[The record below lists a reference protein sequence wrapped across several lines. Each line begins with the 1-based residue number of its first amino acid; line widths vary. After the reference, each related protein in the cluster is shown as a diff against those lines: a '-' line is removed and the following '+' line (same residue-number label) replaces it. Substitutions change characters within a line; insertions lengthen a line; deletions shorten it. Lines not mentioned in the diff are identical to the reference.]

1 MKSKGFLVF
10 VLMITLAFFAGS
22 AIGQTADRDQ
32 MVRAAEEAG
41 VAIYPDGMA
50 SVSNDGAS
58 LTAATIKGYE
68 QVPPAALAEGTD
80 VGFIHLDAPRSGIPA
95 GFYRLHAS
103 ADPAEVRVGKF
114 ETSVDLVDAS
124 GKVVATVPATAEA
137 SSLTVPSPL
146 PFERTAVRTS
156 ISSGHTNEPQSI
168 IIIIICP
175 NGVIIIIWLP
185 WWWW

>member
-10 VLMITLAFFAGS
+10 VLMATLAFFAGS
-22 AIGQTADRDQ
+22 ATGQTCTDRDQ

-41 VAIYPDGMA
+41 VAIYPDQMA
-50 SVSNDGAS
+50 SASNDGAS
-58 LTAATIKGYE
+58 VTAATLRGYE
-68 QVPPAALAEGTD
+68 QVPPADLARGTD

-103 ADPAEVRVGKF
+103 ADPSAVRVGTF
-114 ETSVDLVDAS
+114 DASVDLIDGS
-124 GKVVATVPATAEA
+124 GKVVATLPASAEA

-156 ISSGHTNEPQSI
+156 ITSGNTHEPQSI

-175 NGVIIIIWLP
+175 NGLVIIIWIP
-185 WWWW
+185 WW

>member
-10 VLMITLAFFAGS
+10 ILMAALAFAGS
-22 AIGQTADRDQ
+22 ATAQPPDRDQ
-32 MVRAAEEAG
+32 MVEAARAAG
-41 VAIYPDGMA
+41 VAIYPDQMSSSSNDEA
-50 SVSNDGAS
+50 SV
-58 LTAATIKGYE
+58 TAATLRGYE
-68 QVPPAALAEGTD
+68 QVPPAHLAKGTD
-80 VGFIHLDAPRSGIPA
+80 IGFIHLDAPKSGIPA
-95 GFYRLHAS
+95 GFYKLRAS

-114 ETSVDLVDAS
+114 NVDVDLVDGS
-124 GKVVATVPATAEA
+124 GKVVATVPGSADA
-137 SSLTVPSPL
+137 SSLNVPDPL

-185 WWWW
+185 W